1 VIDLVKINTNK
12 NPADMMTK
20 TIQVEAFSE
29 LHQDS
34 LKLSGE
40 WAQKRGE
47 RKVNETEVNFYGG
60 TQDGDC

>member
-1 VIDLVKINTNK
+1 
-12 NPADMMTK
+12 MTK
-20 TIQVEAFSE
+20 TIQVETFSE

-47 RKVNETEVNFYGG
+47 RKVNETEVNFYGE